1 MMKRF
6 AIDLETP
13 QNKMDSLHIFRMR
26 LHLLIIMVK
35 AKLKGYPVGEL
46 RKEAVLENA
55 ARLHQDL
62 AKADI
67 KFPGTRTSTH
77 LFKERVRLL
86 SVMATAIISDD
97 YPLGIHR
104 REAVLDNIEIIIE
117 TAFPKQDLPLFY
129 EILMAA

>member
-1 MMKRF
+1 MMKLF
-6 AIDLETP
+6 TTDFETP
-13 QNKMDSLHIFRMR
+13 LDKMDSLHIFRMR

-35 AKLKGYPVGEL
+35 AKLKGYPVGEF

-62 AKADI
+62 ANPEI
-67 KFPGTRTSTH
+67 KFSGNQTSTH

-117 TAFPKQDLPLFY
+117 TAFPKQDLPLFH